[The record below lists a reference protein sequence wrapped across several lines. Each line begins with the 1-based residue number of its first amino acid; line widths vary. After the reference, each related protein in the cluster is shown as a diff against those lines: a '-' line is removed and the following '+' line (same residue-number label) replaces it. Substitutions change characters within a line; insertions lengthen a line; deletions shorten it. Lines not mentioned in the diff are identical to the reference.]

1 MDSLCNAVDLLAKNA
16 GARKFAAA
24 TIDLALNYPFDHS
37 EFSRDQGALAPP
49 DHAWIRSLELDGG
62 IPPVFPASPAR
73 RVVPGCRK
81 TSVRCACNM
90 NDTCQSGMHESNSL
104 FLSALFLR
112 LHFAAFV
119 LTQQLFRKVQSTK

>member
-24 TIDLALNYPFDHS
+24 TIGLALNYPFDHS
-37 EFSRDQGALAPP
+37 EVTRDQGAQAPS
-49 DHAWIRSLELDGG
+49 DHAWIRSLELDDGM
-62 IPPVFPASPAR
+62 PPVFPANPAR
-73 RVVPGCRK
+73 RAVPACRK
-81 TSVRCACNM
+81 TSVRCVCNM

-112 LHFAAFV
+112 LYFAAFV
-119 LTQQLFRKVQSTK
+119 LIQ